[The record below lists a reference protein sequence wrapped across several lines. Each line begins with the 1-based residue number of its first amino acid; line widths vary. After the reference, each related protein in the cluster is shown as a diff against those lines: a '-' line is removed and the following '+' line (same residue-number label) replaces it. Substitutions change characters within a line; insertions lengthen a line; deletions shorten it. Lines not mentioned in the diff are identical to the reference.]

1 MDKKMFIIDWIEEES
16 IVLEDYEGEI
26 IVIDKDKVKSIPLE
40 GDILVKDGDLFF
52 VDIEETRKRREKIKN
67 IMKGMWDE

>member
-1 MDKKMFIIDWIEEES
+1 MDKKMFIIDRIEEES

-52 VDIEETRKRREKIKN
+52 VDIEETKKRREKIKN

>member
-1 MDKKMFIIDWIEEES
+1 MDKKMFIIDRIEEES

>member
-1 MDKKMFIIDWIEEES
+1 MFIIDRIEEES

>member
-1 MDKKMFIIDWIEEES
+1 MDKKMFIIYRIEGES

-26 IVIDKDKVKSIPLE
+26 IVIDKEKVKSIPLE

-52 VDIEETRKRREKIKN
+52 VDIEETKKRREKIKN

>member
-1 MDKKMFIIDWIEEES
+1 MDKKMFIVDRIEEES

>member
-1 MDKKMFIIDWIEEES
+1 MDKKMFIIDRIEEES

-52 VDIEETRKRREKIKN
+52 DDIEERR
-67 IMKGMWDE
+67 

>member
-1 MDKKMFIIDWIEEES
+1 MDKKMFIIDRIEEES

-52 VDIEETRKRREKIKN
+52 VDIEETRGNEERR
-67 IMKGMWDE
+67 